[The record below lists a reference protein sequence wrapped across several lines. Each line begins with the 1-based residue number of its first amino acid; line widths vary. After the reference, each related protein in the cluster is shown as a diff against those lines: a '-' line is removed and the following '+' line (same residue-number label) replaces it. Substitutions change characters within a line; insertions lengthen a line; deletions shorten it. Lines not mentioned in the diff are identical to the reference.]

1 MTNIE
6 LILKEEEIIKNIR
19 LSEDGRLLIGKNYMT
34 DYHISV
40 VLQRLKAKTN
50 VDVTVDELIEAVK
63 SYGIVKKEPDTE
75 ILEFLDIVDND
86 DTIKEDEWSKFK
98 KWRNEDAIW
107 NIDRDGEKTKLNE
120 CFENIVGFLENFPK
134 TKGKLKFNN
143 IRNIV
148 EFEGRQVVDGDYHTF
163 INYINKYF
171 MSTFSKLRMIK
182 DAVDNVANKNKYNPW
197 VNYFN
202 NLKYEDDGIDY
213 IDYTIKNVL
222 CCEEQD
228 KYYDL
233 YYETL
238 KIMFLGC
245 MNRIYNKE
253 LYDKSTKY
261 DVVVALCGRNGG
273 SGKTTFFERLFD
285 LDDHGNSYCYVVA
298 GDSFKPSDKDFIERS
313 HQCVCLFL
321 DEVSM
326 RRAIVTSVKGYITQQ
341 DDRFRKSFGYNNEA
355 HMRGFIITA
364 SSNNDDILKDY
375 TTDNERR
382 WAIIK
387 ISENRKNY
395 VNVNKAF
402 DEGYRDKIW
411 AFIKNIYE
419 NEKDYNLFIEP
430 DSELDK
436 LEMEIQRGYKA
447 SNNEDYDTIINDI
460 LEREYGFYDSE
471 YVDAD
476 AIVAQYKFRDTLDWC
491 KKHNSEIHE
500 KFNKSGQDKYI
511 LRPEDRLITHWGK
524 IDRIQKTVLYEI
536 LNKLNIEYTKPS
548 LAAEIRVSGRWN
560 GYDNKPCV
568 ICGKTTKAYWRKQK
582 VHRIDFDDIYP
593 ENHYHYKLTEDD
605 KSFEEIIDKSDPT
618 LLPF

>member
-6 LILKEEEIIKNIR
+6 LIIKEENIIKNIR

-40 VLQRLKAKTN
+40 VLQRLKAKTHI
-50 VDVTVDELIEAVK
+50 DVTVDELIEAVK

-86 DTIKEDEWSKFK
+86 NNIKEDEWTQFK
-98 KWRNEDAIW
+98 KWCNEEAIW
-107 NIDRDGEKTKLNE
+107 NIDRDGEKTKLND

-134 TKGKLKFNN
+134 TKGKIKFNN

-171 MSTFSKLRMIK
+171 INTFSKLKMIK

-222 CCEEQD
+222 CCEEQE

-253 LYDKSTKY
+253 LYNKSTKY

-285 LDDHGNSYCYVVA
+285 IDNHGISYCYVVA

-326 RRAIVTSVKGYITQQ
+326 RRAIVTSVKGYLTQQ
-341 DDRFRKSFGYNNEA
+341 DDHFRKSYGYNNEA
-355 HMRGFIITA
+355 HIRGFIITA

-395 VNVNKAF
+395 INVNKAF
-402 DEGYRDKIW
+402 NEGYRDKIW

-430 DSELDK
+430 DSELDN
-436 LEMEIQRGYKA
+436 LEKEIQRGYKA
-447 SNNEDYDTIINDI
+447 SNNEDYNTIINDI

-471 YVDAD
+471 YIDTD
-476 AIVAQYKFRDTLDWC
+476 AIVAQYKFRDTLKWC
-491 KKHNSEIHE
+491 RDHNSEIHE

-548 LAAEIRVSGRWN
+548 LAAEMRVSGRWN
-560 GYDNKPCV
+560 GYDNKPCR
-568 ICGKTTKAYWRKQK
+568 IGSKITKAYWRKEN
-582 VHRIDFDDIYP
+582 VNRIDFDDIYP
-593 ENHYHYKLTEDD
+593 ENRCHYKLTEDD
-605 KSFEEIIDKSDPT
+605 KSFEEIIDKSNPS

>member
-6 LILKEEEIIKNIR
+6 LIIKEENIIKNIR

-40 VLQRLKAKTN
+40 VLQRLKAKTHI
-50 VDVTVDELIEAVK
+50 DVTVDELIEAVK

-86 DTIKEDEWSKFK
+86 NNIKEDEWTQFK
-98 KWRNEDAIW
+98 KWCNEEAIW
-107 NIDRDGEKTKLNE
+107 NIDRDGEKTKLND

-134 TKGKLKFNN
+134 TKGKIKFNN

-171 MSTFSKLRMIK
+171 INTFSKLKMIK

-222 CCEEQD
+222 CCEEQE

-253 LYDKSTKY
+253 LYNKSTKY

-285 LDDHGNSYCYVVA
+285 IDNHGISYCYVVA

-326 RRAIVTSVKGYITQQ
+326 RRAIVTSVKGYLTQQ
-341 DDRFRKSFGYNNEA
+341 DDHFRKSYGYNNEA
-355 HMRGFIITA
+355 HIRGFIITA

-395 VNVNKAF
+395 INVNKAF
-402 DEGYRDKIW
+402 NEGYRDKIW

-430 DSELDK
+430 DSELDN
-436 LEMEIQRGYKA
+436 LEKEIQRGYKA
-447 SNNEDYDTIINDI
+447 SNNEDYNTIINDI

-471 YVDAD
+471 YIDAD
-476 AIVAQYKFRDTLDWC
+476 AIVAQYKFRDTLKWC
-491 KKHNSEIHE
+491 RDHNSEIHE

-548 LAAEIRVSGRWN
+548 LAAEMRVSGRWD
-560 GYDNKPCV
+560 GYDNKSCR
-568 ICGKTTKAYWRKQK
+568 IGSKITKAYWRKKK
-582 VHRIDFDDIYP
+582 VKRIDFDDIYP
-593 ENHYHYKLTEDD
+593 ENRCHYKLTEDD
-605 KSFEEIIDKSDPT
+605 KSFEEIIDKSNPS

>member
-1 MTNIE
+1 MTNTE
-6 LILKEEEIIKNIR
+6 LILKEENILKNIR

-40 VLQRLKAKTN
+40 ILQRLKAKIN
-50 VDVTVDELIEAVK
+50 IDVTVDELIEAVK

-86 DTIKEDEWSKFK
+86 DTIKEDEWTQFK
-98 KWRNEDAIW
+98 KWRNEEAIW

-134 TKGKLKFNN
+134 TKGKIKFNN

-171 MSTFSKLRMIK
+171 MNTFSKLKMIK

-253 LYDKSTKY
+253 LYNKSTKY

-285 LDDHGNSYCYVVA
+285 IDNHGNSYCYVVA

-341 DDRFRKSFGYNNEA
+341 DDHFRKSYGYNNEA

-402 DEGYRDKIW
+402 NEGYRDKIW

-511 LRPEDRLITHWGK
+511 LRPEDRLISYWGK

-593 ENHYHYKLTEDD
+593 ENRYHYKLTEDD
-605 KSFEEIIDKSDPT
+605 KSFAEIIDKSKPS

>member
-1 MTNIE
+1 MTNTE
-6 LILKEEEIIKNIR
+6 LILKEENILKNIR

-75 ILEFLDIVDND
+75 ILEFLDIIDND
-86 DTIKEDEWSKFK
+86 DNIKEDDWTKFK
-98 KWRNEDAIW
+98 KWRNEEAIW

-134 TKGKLKFNN
+134 TKGKIKFNN

-171 MSTFSKLRMIK
+171 MSTFSKLKMIK
-182 DAVDNVANKNKYNPW
+182 DACDNVANKNKYNPW

-222 CCEEQD
+222 CCEEQE

-253 LYDKSTKY
+253 LYNKSTKY

-285 LDDHGNSYCYVVA
+285 LDNHGNSYCYVVA

-341 DDRFRKSFGYNNEA
+341 DDHFRKSYGYNNEA

-402 DEGYRDKIW
+402 NEGYRDKIW

-471 YVDAD
+471 YIDAD
-476 AIVAQYKFRDTLDWC
+476 AIVAQYKFRDTLEWC
-491 KKHNSEIHE
+491 NKHNSEIHE
-500 KFNKSGQDKYI
+500 KLNKSGQDKYI
-511 LRPEDRLITHWGK
+511 LRPEDRLISYWGK

-548 LAAEIRVSGRWN
+548 LAAEMRVSGRWN

-582 VHRIDFDDIYP
+582 VHRIEFDDIYP
-593 ENHYHYKLTEDD
+593 ENSYHYKLTEDD
-605 KSFEEIIDKSDPT
+605 KSFEEIIDRSEPT

>member
-6 LILKEEEIIKNIR
+6 LIIKEENIIKNIR

-40 VLQRLKAKTN
+40 VLQRLKAKTHI
-50 VDVTVDELIEAVK
+50 DVTVDELIEAVK

-86 DTIKEDEWSKFK
+86 NNIKEDEWTQFK
-98 KWRNEDAIW
+98 KWCNEEAIW
-107 NIDRDGEKTKLNE
+107 NIDRDGEKTKLND

-134 TKGKLKFNN
+134 TKGKIKFNN

-171 MSTFSKLRMIK
+171 INTFSKLKMIK

-222 CCEEQD
+222 CCEEQE

-253 LYDKSTKY
+253 LYNKSTKY

-285 LDDHGNSYCYVVA
+285 IDNHGISYCYVVA

-326 RRAIVTSVKGYITQQ
+326 RRAIVTSVKGYLTQQ
-341 DDRFRKSFGYNNEA
+341 DDHFRKSYGYNNEA
-355 HMRGFIITA
+355 HIRGFIITA

-395 VNVNKAF
+395 INVNKAF
-402 DEGYRDKIW
+402 NEGYRDKIW

-430 DSELDK
+430 DSELDN
-436 LEMEIQRGYKA
+436 LEKEIQRGYKA
-447 SNNEDYDTIINDI
+447 SNNEDYNTIINDI

-471 YVDAD
+471 YIDAD
-476 AIVAQYKFRDTLDWC
+476 AIVAQYKFRDTLKWC
-491 KKHNSEIHE
+491 RDHNSEIHE

-548 LAAEIRVSGRWN
+548 LAAEMRVSGRWD
-560 GYDNKPCV
+560 GYDNKSCR
-568 ICGKTTKAYWRKQK
+568 IGSKITKAYWRKKK
-582 VHRIDFDDIYP
+582 VKRIDFDDIYP
-593 ENHYHYKLTEDD
+593 ENRYHYKLTEDD
-605 KSFEEIIDKSDPT
+605 KSFEEIIDKSNPS